1 MAQCIMGKQIRCH
14 LSQSVINFWR
24 TSDKIHCTDTEAPA
38 SCSLPGTLILF
49 WGLIEKFYM
58 LKLCQLSFTYC
69 TTSCHPLS
77 AALSFRVCFFLY
89 VFQKAQSALIH
100 FGITKKLN
108 FLIVLKCCNCSKQ
121 FHSHSDGDRK
131 RPELQMSCFSPAAM
145 FPLREEDCLALAVLF
160 YMCKM
165 IYTVTSVILEQSK
178 NI

>member
-77 AALSFRVCFFLY
+77 AALSFRVCFFLS

>member
-38 SCSLPGTLILF
+38 SCSLPDTLILF

-77 AALSFRVCFFLY
+77 AALSFRVCFFLS